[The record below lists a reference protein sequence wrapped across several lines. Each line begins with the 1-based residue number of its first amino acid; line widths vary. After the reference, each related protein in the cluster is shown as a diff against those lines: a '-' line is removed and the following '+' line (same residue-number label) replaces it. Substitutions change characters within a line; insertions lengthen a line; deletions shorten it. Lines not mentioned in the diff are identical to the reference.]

1 VTALPRP
8 RETGPVRLYLPSTLL
23 ALADP
28 GGLHPT
34 AAHAV
39 TPGLRAALPDEDAEG
54 LEFAAM
60 LAAAD
65 ASVLMIADLPAAP
78 RRRVVVVAEVPG
90 PPAVP
95 RPGGL
100 PSAVEPPAVV
110 PWYAVVSLH
119 VDEQDAVADV
129 AAAAAGDE
137 EAGDRAA
144 ERDLLWYDISELD
157 EVRRLA
163 TTP

>member
-1 VTALPRP
+1 MTAPSRP
-8 RETGPVRLYLPSTLL
+8 RETGPVRLYLPTTLS

-28 GGLHPT
+28 SGLHPP

-39 TPGLRAALPDEDAEG
+39 TPGLRAAFPDEDAEG

-65 ASVLMIADLPAAP
+65 ASVLMLADHPAAP
-78 RRRVVVVAEVPG
+78 PRRVVVVAEVPG
-90 PPAVP
+90 PPARP

-110 PWYAVVSLH
+110 PWSAVVSLH
-119 VDEQDAVADV
+119 VDEPDAETDV

-144 ERDLLWYDISELD
+144 ERDLLWYDVSELD

-163 TTP
+163 TTS

>member
-1 VTALPRP
+1 MTAPPRP
-8 RETGPVRLYLPSTLL
+8 RETGPVRLYLPATLP

-28 GGLHPT
+28 SGLHPL

-39 TPGLRAALPDEDAEG
+39 TSGLRAALPDEDAEG

-65 ASVLMIADLPAAP
+65 ASVLMLADHPAAP

-90 PPAVP
+90 PPTRP

-100 PSAVEPPAVV
+100 PSAVEPPALV
-110 PWYAVVSLH
+110 PWSTVVSLH
-119 VDEQDAVADV
+119 VDERDAETDV

-144 ERDLLWYDISELD
+144 ERDLLWYDVSELD

-163 TTP
+163 TTS